1 MKFIVTFDPM
11 ATTAMLTELKINN
24 LKQHSS
30 KKQKKK
36 KSKTT

>member
-24 LKQHSS
+24 LKQHSF
-30 KKQKKK
+30 QKHTK